1 LPKGFENQ
9 TTKNPNPKISK
20 IRGTVGKSVA
30 TIRKMVYSKSKSTN
44 IWLTLLTGFLFGFSV
59 SVGLGLNNVV
69 SVVLGAVVATGVLV
83 TGSLVAYLITQ
94 TVVLASL
101 AVLSKVAFILI
112 ADFRIEAG
120 FFQISYLLILLLSP
134 LLSLINKVRLA
145 TNSLTISVPV
155 QLLTSLMF
163 AILVQ
168 FLRSRMPSNAE
179 FAVARMF
186 EGEDNAGIVETLAGS
201 LKYGFTPQA
210 AQFGEFVN
218 SIYLTTAGLI
228 STLSDSNNSG
238 LLPALTHYN
247 LTLLFMAWVPIA
259 ALFAIVFSGR
269 DHKDEAKIAILF
281 VSTIV
286 LGILFWPFETL
297 GHTSVISG
305 GLFAISLLALTLN
318 RRFAMN
324 HAIAYA
330 SLVTSFGLII
340 GTTWFPLMP
349 FAAATVALTYFYLLH
364 LEYRKGNVKIVFV
377 LAGILAVLIAV
388 LLPGVLRLA
397 SNSAGYLEMQGGT
410 RSPTV
415 GLTILTLLLVAVVT
429 WRLLRSPGSTGV
441 DGQNLFIAVVA
452 VLVSSNV
459 YLLFSALQGNQGTF
473 GYGATKYLLTTISF
487 SLPVFW
493 MLAVEYLKPTNFRVI
508 GAAGLVLILSI
519 LMIQPDSRKVPA
531 AIVAPQLT
539 SRQFLAPFDIQKD
552 ETQAS
557 SIASAIG
564 NALEGNPDHVICV
577 SDYGFPVSGGE
588 PNLYSYFCNRWAGSL
603 NNDEESFKWGAV
615 PIGVN
620 AKETL
625 SDFRNQYKGEE
636 VVIIRIPRP
645 GGVVPSSLDAS
656 ETWWFEY
663 VDPSWKVIVT
673 K

>member
-1 LPKGFENQ
+1 MPKSFENQ
-9 TTKNPNPKISK
+9 TTKKPNPKTSK
-20 IRGTVGKSVA
+20 VPGTVGRSV
-30 TIRKMVYSKSKSTN
+30 TTTRKMVYSKAKSTN

-59 SVGLGLNNVV
+59 SVGLGLNNLV

-101 AVLSKVAFILI
+101 AVISKVAFILI
-112 ADFRIEAG
+112 SDFRVEAG
-120 FFQISYLLILLLSP
+120 IFQISYLLILVLSP
-134 LLSLINKVRLA
+134 LLSLIKKVRLA
-145 TNSLTISVPV
+145 TNFFTISVPV

-179 FAVARMF
+179 FALARMF
-186 EGEDNAGIVETLAGS
+186 EGEDNAGIVENLAGS
-201 LKYGFTPQA
+201 LKNGFTPQA

-218 SIYLTTAGLI
+218 SIYLTAAGLI
-228 STLSDSNNSG
+228 STWSDSNNSG

-259 ALFAIVFSGR
+259 ALFAIVLSGR
-269 DHKDEAKIAILF
+269 NHKDDSTIAILF

-297 GHTSVISG
+297 GHSSVISS

-340 GTTWFPLMP
+340 GTAWFPLMP
-349 FAAATVALTYFYLLH
+349 FAAATVALSYFYLLH
-364 LEYRKGNVKIVFV
+364 LEYRKGNVKTVFV
-377 LAGILAVLIAV
+377 LAGILAVLFAV

-397 SNSAGYLEMQGGT
+397 SNSAGYLGMQGGT

-429 WRLLRSPGSTGV
+429 WRLLRSHGSTGV
-441 DGQNLFIAVVA
+441 DDQNLFVAVVA

-531 AIVAPQLT
+531 AIVAPLLT
-539 SRQFLAPFDIQKD
+539 SWQFLTPFDIQKE
-552 ETQAS
+552 ETQAA
-557 SIASAIG
+557 SIASALG
-564 NALEGNPDHVICV
+564 NALQGNPDHVFCV
-577 SDYGFPVSGGE
+577 SDYGFPEAGGE

-603 NNDEESFKWGAV
+603 NSDEGSFKWGAV

-625 SDFRNQYKGEE
+625 SDFRNQYVGEE

-645 GGVVPSSLDAS
+645 GGVVANPLDAS

-673 K
+673 R